1 MKKTPNLYLGNASL
15 HAETKAVSLDTVTM
29 NKDTY
34 FKIKNYNQMNPF
46 FMTVVSD
53 VDLWMFISSTGG
65 LTCGRKNAETALF
78 PYYTDDKIHDSIE
91 TTGSHTVLIVNKDER
106 SFLWKPFS
114 FHNDNVYKI
123 TRNLYKNTIGNKVM
137 FEEINHDL
145 EVSYTYTW
153 KSSDLFGFIK
163 ESRIVNMAEKEVD
176 IRVLDGI
183 RNILPYGVNTLLQ
196 TTKSTLVDGY
206 KRCELVEKAGL
217 GIYTLS
223 SIITDKAEPSESL
236 KATTVWS
243 KGLENPSYLLSEQQ
257 IRAFL
262 QNEEIQT
269 EVDIKGRRGSYYVG
283 DSIHLNGSESQ
294 NWYIVAELNQSA
306 SKVEKLIKEVM
317 NNQSIL
323 EEIEVDV
330 SKSEYNLK
338 KLVFNADGFQCTS
351 NEKEG
356 YRHFS
361 NTLYNIMRGG
371 IYADGYE
378 IDREDFKGFVGN
390 WNKEVYTKHLE
401 FMSRLPE
408 TINYNELIAM
418 VAQLNCKDFERL
430 VLEYLPLTF
439 SRRHGDPSR
448 PWNKFNIEITKED
461 GSKELKFEGNWRDI
475 FQNWEALSISYPSY
489 TESIIAK
496 FVNAS
501 TADGYNPYRITKD
514 GIDWEKLDPEDPW
527 SNIGYWGDHQ
537 IIYLLKLMELSKAY
551 NPEKIL
557 DLLQK
562 DIFVYANVPYKIK
575 GFDALVDDPRNSI
588 IYSDESDQ
596 LIDNKVASLG
606 SDGKL
611 VCNRDG
617 IYKVNLMEKLLV
629 TMLAKFS
636 NYVPE
641 GGIWMNTQRPEW
653 NDANNALVGNGLS
666 MVTLYYLHR
675 FQAYM
680 SQVVKEVK
688 EDSIEVSVE
697 VHQMF
702 NDTLEVFKDSKQYL
716 GGKMSDD
723 TRFNIV
729 KALGKIGET
738 YRNSIYDN
746 GFVGEKAA
754 LSIESFK
761 EFIEVSMVHLKDS
774 IKKNK
779 REDGLYH
786 SYNLIRFDKESCS
799 ISNLYE
805 MLEGQVA
812 VLSSKA
818 LNGKETI
825 NVLEALRN
833 SSIYREDQES
843 YMLYPNRELP
853 KFLEKNVI
861 PDEQV
866 MSSTVL
872 KSELNQNHT
881 RFIEKDVNGKY
892 HFNGQ
897 FRNGEEI
904 REALKVTKEYKDED
918 IKIVEEIFSNLFDH
932 HAFTGRSGTFYKY
945 EGLGSIYWHMVSKLV
960 LATQENFNDIYCQ
973 QGMNEETKALM
984 NEYEAI
990 KAGIGLEKSPE
1001 HYGAFPTDAYSHTPS
1016 FAGVQQPGMT
1026 GQVKEDF
1033 ISRIGELGVKVE
1045 EGCIRFKPE
1054 LLTKSEFLKEMKT
1067 WSLPR
1072 NSNAMETETIQLDEN
1087 SLGFTFCAVPVIYY
1101 LEGNKKIIV
1110 CYKDGT
1116 ESIFEDVDA
1125 LDLVTSQ
1132 SIFSRDGKIDKI
1144 KVYIDGS
1151 ELK

>member
-1 MKKTPNLYLGNASL
+1 MKNISNLYFGNASL
-15 HAETKAVSLDTVTM
+15 HDETEKISLETVTI
-29 NKDTY
+29 NEETY
-34 FKIKNYNQMNPF
+34 FKIENYNHMNPF

-53 VDLWMFISSTGG
+53 VDHWMFISSTGG
-65 LTCGRKNAETALF
+65 LTCGRKNAESALF

-91 TTGSHTVLIVNKDER
+91 TTGPHTIIIVNKEEKN
-106 SFLWKPFS
+106 FLWKPFS
-114 FHNDNVYKI
+114 LHNSNVYKI
-123 TRNLYKNTIGNKVM
+123 TRNLYKNTTGNKIM

-145 EVSYTYTW
+145 EVSYTYRWTN
-153 KSSDLFGFIK
+153 SDAFGFIK
-163 ESRIVNMAEKEVD
+163 ESKMVNLAEKEVD
-176 IRVLDGI
+176 IKVLDGI

-206 KRCELVEKAGL
+206 KRCELVEQAGL

-223 SIITDKAEPSESL
+223 SILTDKAEPSESL

-257 IRAFL
+257 IKAFS

-269 EVDIKGRRGSYYVG
+269 EVDIKGIRGSYYVV
-283 DSIHLNGSESQ
+283 DSIQLRGSESKD
-294 NWYIVAELNQSA
+294 WYIVAELNQSA
-306 SKVEKLIKEVM
+306 FGVEKLIKEIM
-317 NNQSIL
+317 ENQSIL
-323 EEIEVDV
+323 EVIAADV
-330 SKSEYNLK
+330 SKGDYNLN
-338 KLVFNADGFQCTS
+338 KLVFDADGFQCTA
-351 NEKEG
+351 NEKVS

-378 IDREDFKGFVGN
+378 IERDDFKAFVGN
-390 WNKEVYTKHLE
+390 WNKEVYTKQLD
-401 FMSRLPE
+401 FMSQLPE
-408 TINYNELIAM
+408 TINYNELLAL
-418 VAQLNCKDFERL
+418 VAELNCKDFERL

-448 PWNKFNIEITKED
+448 PWNKFSIEVSKED
-461 GSKELKFEGNWRDI
+461 GGKELKFEGNWRDI
-475 FQNWEALSISYPSY
+475 FQNWEALSISYPAY

-514 GIDWEKLDPEDPW
+514 GIDWEVLDPEDPW

-551 NPEKIL
+551 NPKKL
-557 DLLQK
+557 QDLLEK
-562 DIFVYANVPYKIK
+562 DIFVYANVPYRIK
-575 GFDALVDDPRNSI
+575 GFDALVEDPRNSI
-588 IYSDESDQ
+588 VYDDESEQ
-596 LIDNKVASLG
+596 RIENKTASIG

-611 VCNRDG
+611 VYNKG
-617 IYKVNLMEKLLV
+617 EIYKVNLMEKLLV
-629 TMLAKFS
+629 TLLGKFS

-666 MVTLYYLHR
+666 MVTLYYMHR

-680 SQVVKEVK
+680 SQIVEEMKV
-688 EDSIEVSVE
+688 DSIDVSVE
-697 VHQMF
+697 VLQMF
-702 NDTLEVFKDSKQYL
+702 HDTTAVLKDSEQYL
-716 GGKMSDD
+716 GNKMSDD
-723 TRFNIV
+723 TRFEIV
-729 KALGKIGET
+729 KTLGKIGEN

-746 GFVGEKAA
+746 GFVGDKAA
-754 LSIESFK
+754 LSIESLK
-761 EFIEVSMVHLKDS
+761 EFIEVSMIHLKDS

-786 SYNLIRFDKESCS
+786 SYNLIRFDKENCS

-805 MLEGQVA
+805 MLEGQVS

-818 LNGKETI
+818 LDGKESI
-825 NVLEALRN
+825 AVLEALKN
-833 SSIYREDQES
+833 SSIYREDQNS

-861 PDEQV
+861 PEAQV
-866 MSSTVL
+866 MSSIVL
-872 KSELNQNHT
+872 KEELNQDRT
-881 RFIEKDVNGKY
+881 RFIEKDINGKY
-892 HFNGQ
+892 HFNGR
-897 FRNGEEI
+897 FRNGDEI
-904 REALKVTKEYKDED
+904 EEALKATEEYKDED
-918 IKIVEEIFSNLFDH
+918 IKIVKEIFSNLFNH

-945 EGLGSIYWHMVSKLV
+945 EGLGSVYWHMVSKLV
-960 LATQENFNDIYCQ
+960 LATQENFEEIYSQ
-973 QGMNEETKALM
+973 KGMNEEARTLM
-984 NEYEAI
+984 NRYGAI
-990 KAGIGLEKSPE
+990 KEGIGVEKSPE
-1001 HYGAFPTDAYSHTPS
+1001 EYGAFPTEAYSHTPG

-1033 ISRIGELGVKVE
+1033 ISRLGELGVKVE
-1045 EGCIRFKPE
+1045 EGLVHFKPV
-1054 LLTKSEFLKEMKT
+1054 LLEKAEFLKEKKV

-1072 NSNAMETETIQLDEN
+1072 NSNTTDAETIQLDEN

-1116 ESIFEDVDA
+1116 ESVFEDVDT
-1125 LDLVTSQ
+1125 LDIETSQ
-1132 SIFSRDGKIDKI
+1132 TIFSRDGKIDRI

-1151 ELK
+1151 KLK

>member
-1 MKKTPNLYLGNASL
+1 MKNLPKLYFGNASL
-15 HAETKAVSLDTVTM
+15 HAETKPVSLETVTI
-29 NKDTY
+29 NEDTY

-46 FMTVVSD
+46 FMTVVSN

-65 LTCGRKNAETALF
+65 LTCGRKNAESALF
-78 PYYTDDKIHDSIE
+78 PYDTDDKIHDSIE
-91 TTGSHTVLIVNKDER
+91 TTGSHTILIVNKDEKN
-106 SFLWKPFS
+106 FLWKPFS
-114 FHNDNVYKI
+114 LHNSDVYKI
-123 TRNLYKNTIGNKVM
+123 TRNLYKNTIGNKIL

-145 EVSYTYTW
+145 EVSYSYTW

-163 ESRIVNMAEKEVD
+163 ESRIVNLAEKEVE

-223 SIITDKAEPSESL
+223 SILTDKAEPSESL

-257 IRAFL
+257 IHAFS

-269 EVDIKGRRGSYYVG
+269 EVDIKGRRGSYYVV
-283 DSIHLNGSESQ
+283 DSIHLMGSESK

-306 SKVEKLIKEVM
+306 SKVEKLLKEIM
-317 NNQSIL
+317 ENPSIL
-323 EEIEVDV
+323 EVMEADV
-330 SKSEYNLK
+330 SKGNYNLK
-338 KLVFNADGFQCTS
+338 KLVFDADGFQCTA
-351 NEKEG
+351 NEKAG

-361 NTLYNIMRGG
+361 NTLFNIMRGG

-378 IDREDFKGFVGN
+378 IDRDDFKAFVGH

-401 FMSRLPE
+401 FFSQLPE
-408 TINYNELIAM
+408 TINYNELIAL
-418 VAQLNCKDFERL
+418 AAELNCKDFERL
-430 VLEYLPLTF
+430 VLEYLPLTY

-448 PWNKFNIEITKED
+448 PWNKFSIEIAKED
-461 GSKELKFEGNWRDI
+461 GGKELKFEGNWRDI
-475 FQNWEALSISYPSY
+475 FQNWEALSMSYPEY

-501 TADGYNPYRITKD
+501 TPDGYNPYRITKD
-514 GIDWEKLDPEDPW
+514 GIDWEKIDPEDPW

-551 NPEKIL
+551 HPEKLQALI
-557 DLLQK
+557 QK
-562 DIFVYANVPYKIK
+562 DIFVYANVPYRIK
-575 GFDALVDDPRNSI
+575 GFNALVADPRNSI
-588 IYSDESDQ
+588 VYDEESEQ
-596 LIDNKVASLG
+596 RVKDNTASLG

-611 VCNRDG
+611 VFSRDG

-629 TMLAKFS
+629 TLLAKFS

-675 FQAYM
+675 FQAFM
-680 SQVVKEVK
+680 SQIVKEIK
-688 EDSIEVSVE
+688 EDSIDVSVE
-697 VHQMF
+697 VLQMF
-702 NDTLEVFKDSKQYL
+702 HDTMMVLKDSKPYL
-716 GGKMSDD
+716 GNKLSDD
-723 TRFNIV
+723 TRFSIV
-729 KALGKIGET
+729 KALGMIGET
-738 YRNSIYDN
+738 YRNSIYHH
-746 GFVGEKAA
+746 GFAGEKAA
-754 LSIESFK
+754 LSIESLK
-761 EFIEVSMVHLKDS
+761 EFIEVSMLHLKDS
-774 IKKNK
+774 IKKNR

-786 SYNLIRFDKESCS
+786 SYNLIRFDQENCS

-818 LNGKETI
+818 LDAKETI
-825 NVLEALRN
+825 DVLEALRK
-833 SSIYREDQES
+833 SSIYREDQDS

-861 PDEQV
+861 PEAQV
-866 MSSTVL
+866 LSSTVL
-872 KSELNQNHT
+872 KAELNQNRT

-904 REALKVTKEYKDED
+904 QEALKATKEYTDED
-918 IKIVEEIFSNLFDH
+918 IRIVGEIFTNLFDH

-960 LATQENFNDIYCQ
+960 LATQENFMDIYRQ
-973 QGMNEETKALM
+973 KGMNEEATALM
-984 NEYEAI
+984 HYYEAI

-1001 HYGAFPTDAYSHTPS
+1001 QYGAFPTDAYSHTPG

-1033 ISRIGELGVKVE
+1033 ISRLGELGVKVE
-1045 EGCIRFKPE
+1045 EGLIRFKPE
-1054 LLTKSEFLKEMKT
+1054 LLAKSEFLKEMKI

-1072 NSNAMETETIQLDEN
+1072 KSHAVDTETIRLDEN

-1101 LEGNKKIIV
+1101 LNSQKKIIV

-1116 ESIFEDVDA
+1116 ESIFEDADT
-1125 LDLVTSQ
+1125 LDFVTSQ
-1132 SIFSRDGKIDKI
+1132 TVFRRDDKIDRI
-1144 KVYIDGS
+1144 KVFIDGS
-1151 ELK
+1151 KLK

>member
-1 MKKTPNLYLGNASL
+1 MMNIPNLYFGNASL
-15 HAETKAVSLDTVTM
+15 HTEMKPISLETVTISEE
-29 NKDTY
+29 TY
-34 FKIKNYNQMNPF
+34 FKIENYNQMNPF
-46 FMTVVSD
+46 FMTIVSD

-91 TTGSHTVLIVNKDER
+91 TTGSHTILIVNKNEKN
-106 SFLWKPFS
+106 FLWKPFS
-114 FHNDNVYKI
+114 THNSDVYQI
-123 TRNLYKNTIGNKVM
+123 TRNLYKNTIGNKII

-145 EVSYTYTW
+145 EVRYTYTW

-163 ESRIVNMAEKEVD
+163 ESRMVNLAEED
-176 IRVLDGI
+176 AEIRVLDGI

-206 KRCELVEKAGL
+206 KRCELVEEAGL

-223 SIITDKAEPSESL
+223 SILTDKAEPSESL

-257 IRAFL
+257 IQAFS

-269 EVDIKGRRGSYYVG
+269 EVDIKGRRGSFYVE
-283 DSIHLNGSESQ
+283 DTIHLQGSASK

-306 SKVEKLIKEVM
+306 SKVEKLIQEVM
-317 NNQSIL
+317 ENPSIL
-323 EEIEVDV
+323 EALEADV
-330 SKSEYNLK
+330 SKGDNNLK
-338 KLVFNADGFQCTS
+338 KLVFNADGFQCTA
-351 NEKEG
+351 NEKAG

-371 IYADGYE
+371 IYADGYK
-378 IDREDFKGFVGN
+378 IDREDFKAFVGV
-390 WNKEVYTKHLE
+390 WNKEVYTKQLD
-401 FMSRLPE
+401 FMSQLPE
-408 TINYNELIAM
+408 TINYNELIAL
-418 VAQLNCKDFERL
+418 AAELYCKDFERL
-430 VLEYLPLTF
+430 VFEYLPLTY

-448 PWNKFNIEITKED
+448 PWNKFSIEIAKED

-475 FQNWEALSISYPSY
+475 FQNWEALSISYPEY

-501 TADGYNPYRITKD
+501 TPDGYNPYRITKD

-551 NPEKIL
+551 HPEKL
-557 DLLQK
+557 QTLLQK
-562 DIFVYANVPYKIK
+562 DIFVYANVPYRIK
-575 GFDALVDDPRNSI
+575 GFDALVEDPRNSI
-588 IYSDESDQ
+588 VYDEESDQ
-596 LIDNKVASLG
+596 RIENKTASLG

-611 VCNRDG
+611 VYNKDG

-629 TMLAKFS
+629 TLLAKFS

-666 MVTLYYLHR
+666 MVTLYYVHR
-675 FQAYM
+675 FQDFM
-680 SQVVKEVK
+680 NQLVTEMK

-702 NDTLEVFKDSKQYL
+702 HDTLAVLKDSEKDL
-716 GGKMSDD
+716 GDKMADD
-723 TRFNIV
+723 TRFTIV

-746 GFVGEKAA
+746 GFTGEKAA
-754 LSIESFK
+754 LSIETLK
-761 EFIEVSMVHLKDS
+761 EFIEVSMLHLQDS

-786 SYNLIRFDKESCS
+786 SYNLIRFDNENCS

-818 LNGKETI
+818 LDGKETI
-825 NVLEALRN
+825 EVLKALRN
-833 SSIYREDQES
+833 SSIYREDQNS

-861 PDEQV
+861 PEDQV

-872 KSELNQNHT
+872 KAELDQNTT

-904 REALKVTKEYKDED
+904 REALKATKEYKGED
-918 IKIVEEIFSNLFDH
+918 IKIVAEIFTNLFDH

-960 LATQENFNDIYCQ
+960 LATQENFEDILGQ
-973 QGMNEETKALM
+973 KGLTEEARELM
-984 NEYEAI
+984 NYYEDL

-1001 HYGAFPTDAYSHTPS
+1001 QYGAFPTEAYSHTPG

-1033 ISRIGELGVKVE
+1033 ISRLGDLGVTVE
-1045 EGCIRFKPE
+1045 DGLIRFKPE
-1054 LLTKSEFLKEMKT
+1054 LLAKSEFLSETKT

-1072 NSNAMETETIQLDEN
+1072 NRNAADTNTIQLDEN
-1087 SLGFTFCAVPVIYY
+1087 SLGFTFCAVPVIYH
-1101 LEGNKKIIV
+1101 LEGKKKIIV

-1116 ESIFEDVDA
+1116 ESIFEDADT
-1125 LDLVTSQ
+1125 LDSETSQ
-1132 SIFSRDGKIDKI
+1132 TIFSRDGKIDRI

-1151 ELK
+1151 KLN

>member
-1 MKKTPNLYLGNASL
+1 MKNKSNLYLGNAAL
-15 HAETKAVSLDTVTM
+15 QAGTKPVSLETVTI
-29 NKDTY
+29 NEDTY
-34 FKIKNYNQMNPF
+34 FKIENYNQMDPF

-65 LTCGRKNAETALF
+65 LTCGRKNAESALF

-91 TTGSHTVLIVNKDER
+91 TTGSHTILIVNKDEKN
-106 SFLWKPFS
+106 FLWKPFS
-114 FHNDNVYKI
+114 LHHSNVYKI
-123 TRNLYKNTIGNKVM
+123 TRNLYKNTIGNKIM

-145 EVSYTYTW
+145 EVRYSYTW

-163 ESRIVNMAEKEVD
+163 ESSIANLAEREVE

-196 TTKSTLVDGY
+196 DTKSTLVDGY
-206 KRCELVEKAGL
+206 KRCELVETAGL

-223 SIITDKAEPSESL
+223 SILTDKAEPSESL

-257 IRAFL
+257 IKGFAH
-262 QNEEIQT
+262 NAEIQT
-269 EVDIKGRRGSYYVG
+269 EVDIKGRRGSYYVV
-283 DSIHLNGSESQ
+283 DSIHLNGNESK

-306 SKVEKLIKEVM
+306 SKVEKLIKEITD
-317 NNQSIL
+317 NPSIL
-323 EEIEVDV
+323 EMVEADV
-330 SKSEYNLK
+330 LKGEYNLQ
-338 KLVFNADGFQCTS
+338 KLVFDADGFQCTA
-351 NEKEG
+351 NAKAG

-371 IYADGYE
+371 IYANGYE
-378 IDREDFKGFVGN
+378 IDREDFNAFVGK
-390 WNKEVYTKHLE
+390 WNQEVYTKQLD
-401 FMSRLPE
+401 FMKQLPE
-408 TINYNELIAM
+408 TINYNELIAL
-418 VAQLNCKDFERL
+418 AAELDCKDFERL
-430 VLEYLPLTF
+430 VFEYLPLTF

-448 PWNKFNIEITKED
+448 PWNKFNIEVSKED
-461 GSKELKFEGNWRDI
+461 GAKELKFEGNWRDI

-537 IIYLLKLMELSKAY
+537 IIYLLKLMELSKAFH
-551 NPEKIL
+551 PEKL
-557 DLLQK
+557 QDLLYK
-562 DIFVYANVPYKIK
+562 DVFVYANVPYRIK
-575 GFDALVDDPRNSI
+575 GFDALVADPRNSI
-588 IYSDESDQ
+588 EYDEEREQ
-596 LIDNKVASLG
+596 WIENKTASLG

-611 VCNRDG
+611 IFSKDE

-629 TMLAKFS
+629 TLLAKFS

-675 FQAYM
+675 FQAFM
-680 SQVVKEVK
+680 SEIVNEMK

-697 VHQMF
+697 VHQMLQ
-702 NDTLEVFKDSKQYL
+702 DTLAVLNDSKPDL
-716 GGKMSDD
+716 ANKMSDD
-723 TRFNIV
+723 TRFDIV
-729 KALGKIGET
+729 QALGRIGET
-738 YRNSIYDN
+738 YRTSIYDN

-754 LSIESFK
+754 LSIETLK
-761 EFIEVSMVHLKDS
+761 EFIKVSMVHLQDS
-774 IKKNK
+774 IKKNL

-786 SYNLIRFDKESCS
+786 SYNLIRFTKESCS

-818 LNGKETI
+818 LDGKETI
-825 NVLEALRN
+825 EVLEALKN
-833 SSIYREDQES
+833 SSIYREDQNS

-853 KFLEKNVI
+853 RFLEKNVI
-861 PDEQV
+861 PEELV
-866 MSSTVL
+866 LSSTVL
-872 KSELNQNHT
+872 QAELNQNRT
-881 RFIEKDVNGKY
+881 RFIEQDVNGKY
-892 HFNGQ
+892 HFNGSY
-897 FRNGEEI
+897 RNGEEI
-904 REALKVTKEYKDED
+904 QAALTATKEYKDEE
-918 IKIVEEIFSNLFDH
+918 IQIIAEIFSNLFDH

-960 LATQENFNDIYCQ
+960 LATQENFNEVYCQ
-973 QGMNEETKALM
+973 NGMNEEATVLM
-984 NEYEAI
+984 HHYEAI
-990 KAGIGLEKSPE
+990 KAGIGLDKSPE
-1001 HYGAFPTDAYSHTPS
+1001 QYGAFPTDAYSHTPG

-1033 ISRIGELGVKVE
+1033 ISRLGEVGVKVE
-1045 EGCIRFKPE
+1045 EGLVRFKPE
-1054 LLTKSEFLKEMKT
+1054 LLAKSEFLNEKKI

-1072 NSNAMETETIQLDEN
+1072 NSHTTDPETILLDEN
-1087 SLGFTFCAVPVIYY
+1087 SLGFTFCAIPVIYY
-1101 LEGNKKIIV
+1101 LDGTKKIIV

-1116 ESIFEDVDA
+1116 EGILEDVDT
-1125 LDLVTSQ
+1125 LDAVTSQ
-1132 SIFSRDGKIDKI
+1132 SIFNREEKIDRI
-1144 KVYIDGS
+1144 KVYMDGS
-1151 ELK
+1151 QLK